1 MSDYT
6 VPAINE
12 NDAKKLIDGLQERLT
27 DFNDLHLIL
36 KHVHWNVTGPSFIGV
51 HQMLDPEIENVRAY
65 ADEVAERIS
74 TLGGEPIGTPAG
86 HAEGRTPLQY
96 DLNKADTQQHLQKV
110 ADLYTTVLE
119 RLRESMAEAGDIDPV
134 TEDIYINQAKELEKF
149 QWFVRAHVEK

>member
-1 MSDYT
+1 MSEYT

-96 DLNKADTQQHLQKV
+96 DLNKADTQQHIQKV

-134 TEDIYINQAKELEKF
+134 TEDIYISQAKELEKF
-149 QWFVRAHVEK
+149 QWFLRAHVEK